1 VLTFPSQLRWL
12 TGAVLGA
19 AVAAA
24 VACGLLRPAPAAL
37 PLVLF
42 GALMIF
48 SEHRR
53 VVLPNGVAVSASLM
67 ICMAAIVVFDRDGS
81 LLGPLLVGV
90 ASALYIPHFRAGRRG
105 WIVFNA
111 SVFALAYTAAALAY
125 SAAPQWPH
133 AEMPAALV
141 AAVPATLAFVLVN
154 WALLALSYVI
164 EDGRPVRE
172 LAHGLG
178 PSLVQAVPFAF
189 VGVCLGR
196 LYIDVG
202 PAIVLLLVV
211 PILVARETFAS
222 YLEVKR
228 ANEETVQMLI
238 RALEA
243 KDRYTAGHAERVAD
257 YARLIGQELRFTPAR
272 LERLRFAALMHDIG
286 KLVVPNHLLNKPGK
300 LTAEEFARVRT
311 HEAVSAEMLSHID
324 FLAPVAHSSLSE
336 HMVYQPD
343 DPKHPIEPYIVMVA
357 DAYDAMTSTR
367 SYRQALPHDVAIA
380 ELRDKAGEQFHPEC
394 TAALIRALDRV
405 GKAHAVDEAA
415 LEPHWDITP
424 PEVGVGSAG
433 LGDLL
438 PDEAAERG
446 R

>member
-1 VLTFPSQLRWL
+1 LRWL
-12 TGAVLGA
+12 TAAVLGA

-48 SEHRR
+48 SEHQR
-53 VVLPNGVAVSASLM
+53 VVLQNGIAVSASLM
-67 ICMAAIVVFDRDGS
+67 ICMAAIVVFDRNGS

-90 ASALYIPHFRAGRRG
+90 GGALYFPHLRAGRRG
-105 WIVFNA
+105 WIAFNA
-111 SVFALAYTAAALAY
+111 GVFALAYSAAALAY
-125 SAAPQWPH
+125 SAMPHWPA

-141 AAVPATLAFVLVN
+141 AAVPATVAFVLVN
-154 WALLALSYVI
+154 WALLVASYVV

-196 LYIDVG
+196 LYLDVG

-211 PILVARETFAS
+211 PILVARDTFAT
-222 YLEVKR
+222 YLEVKA
-228 ANEETVQMLI
+228 ANEETVQMLV

-243 KDRYTAGHAERVAD
+243 KDPYTAGHAERVAN
-257 YARLIGQELRFTPAR
+257 YARLIGEEFRFTPAR

-300 LTAEEFARVRT
+300 LTAEEFARVRM
-311 HEAVSAEMLSHID
+311 HEAVSAQMLSHID
-324 FLAPVAHSSLSE
+324 FLAPVAQSSLSE
-336 HMVYQPD
+336 HTVYRPD
-343 DPKHPIEPYIVMVA
+343 DAKHPIEPYIVMVA

-367 SYRQALPHDVAIA
+367 SYRQALPFDVAIA
-380 ELRDKAGEQFHPEC
+380 ELRDKAGSQFHPDC
-394 TAALIRALDRV
+394 AAALIRTLERGGRDRV
-405 GKAHAVDEAA
+405 AEDADVDAY
-415 LEPHWDITP
+415 WTITP

-438 PDEAAERG
+438 PDTDVMGVDTSER
-446 R
+446 RR

>member
-1 VLTFPSQLRWL
+1 VSTFPSQLRWL

-111 SVFALAYTAAALAY
+111 SVFALAYAAAALAY
-125 SAAPQWPH
+125 GAMPQWPA

-154 WALLALSYVI
+154 WALLAASYVV

-196 LYIDVG
+196 LYLDVG

-211 PILVARETFAS
+211 PILVARDTFAS

-228 ANEETVQMLI
+228 ANEETVQMLV

-243 KDRYTAGHAERVAD
+243 KDRYTAGHAERVAH
-257 YARLIGQELRFTPAR
+257 YARLIGEELRFTPAR

-300 LTAEEFARVRT
+300 LTAEEFARVRM

-324 FLAPVAHSSLSE
+324 FLAPVAQSSLSE
-336 HMVYQPD
+336 HTVYRPD

-367 SYRQALPHDVAIA
+367 S
-380 ELRDKAGEQFHPEC
+380 
-394 TAALIRALDRV
+394 
-405 GKAHAVDEAA
+405 
-415 LEPHWDITP
+415 
-424 PEVGVGSAG
+424 
-433 LGDLL
+433 
-438 PDEAAERG
+438 
-446 R
+446 

>member
-1 VLTFPSQLRWL
+1 MSTFPSQLRWL
-12 TGAVLGA
+12 TAAVLGA
-19 AVAAA
+19 AIGVA
-24 VACGLLRPAPAAL
+24 VICGLLRPAPAAL

-90 ASALYIPHFRAGRRG
+90 ASALYIPHFRSGRRG

-111 SVFALAYTAAALAY
+111 SVFALAYAAAAY
-125 SAAPQWPH
+125 AYGAIPVWPA

-154 WALLALSYVI
+154 WALLAASYVI

-211 PILVARETFAS
+211 PILVARDTFAS
-222 YLEVKR
+222 YLEVKQ
-228 ANEETVQMLI
+228 ANEATVQMLV
-238 RALEA
+238 RALEV
-243 KDRYTAGHAERVAD
+243 KDRYTAGHAERVAN
-257 YARLIGQELRFTPAR
+257 YAGMIGEELRFTPSR

-324 FLAPVAHSSLSE
+324 FLAPVAHASLSE
-336 HMVYQPD
+336 HTVYQPD
-343 DPKHPIEPYIVMVA
+343 AAGHPIEPYIVMVA

-367 SYRQALPHDVAIA
+367 SYRQALDPEVAIA
-380 ELRDKAGEQFHPEC
+380 ELRDKAGQQFHPEC
-394 TAALIRALDRV
+394 VEALIRALERL
-405 GKAHAVDEAA
+405 GGAPARETHI
-415 LEPHWDITP
+415 EPDWHVTP
-424 PEVGVGSAG
+424 PKAGVGSAG

-438 PDEAAERG
+438 PDPGAG

>member
-1 VLTFPSQLRWL
+1 MI
-12 TGAVLGA
+12 
-19 AVAAA
+19 
-24 VACGLLRPAPAAL
+24 CGLLRPAPAVL

-90 ASALYIPHFRAGRRG
+90 ASARYIPHFHAGRRG
-105 WIVFNA
+105 WNVFNA
-111 SVFALAYTAAALAY
+111 SVFALAYTAAATVYA
-125 SAAPQWPH
+125 AAPHWPK
-133 AEMPAALV
+133 AEMPAALI

-154 WALLALSYVI
+154 WALLAALYVI
-164 EDGRPVRE
+164 EDGRPVHE
-172 LAHGLG
+172 LAQGLG
-178 PSLVQAVPFAF
+178 LHSCRRFPFVF

-196 LYIDVG
+196 LYLDVG

-211 PILVARETFAS
+211 PILVAREAFAS

-228 ANEETVQMLI
+228 SHEETVRMLV

-257 YARLIGQELRFTPAR
+257 YAQLIGQELRFTPAR

-300 LTAEEFARVRT
+300 LTAEEFARVRM
-311 HEAVSAEMLSHID
+311 HEAVSAEMIGNSIK
-324 FLAPVAHSSLSE
+324 S
-336 HMVYQPD
+336 
-343 DPKHPIEPYIVMVA
+343 PKTRNIVV
-357 DAYDAMTSTR
+357 TKS
-367 SYRQALPHDVAIA
+367 
-380 ELRDKAGEQFHPEC
+380 K
-394 TAALIRALDRV
+394 
-405 GKAHAVDEAA
+405 
-415 LEPHWDITP
+415 
-424 PEVGVGSAG
+424 
-433 LGDLL
+433 
-438 PDEAAERG
+438 
-446 R
+446 